1 MKTRKTISP
10 VNPFG
15 NFIYKHWISLLAGM
29 MAVFCCSIA
38 RAQINY
44 TSVLSGGTL
53 IYSNAFNGGAV
64 NIFNTTPNYAV
75 SSLGGSAS
83 AIWYDAVGAADTG
96 DLLANGVDNS
106 TARDSWLLPFTPQSG
121 QVYTLTVTV
130 TFTGSPGSGNW
141 VGPGFAQLYS
151 DTVAAGQGWYVGT
164 PAGLDWIIATEN
176 TGNVQVYA
184 GPKNTI
190 AIINQ
195 NNFFTANSPATHRLQ
210 VVLDTTG
217 PKWIM
222 AAFMDGVQ
230 AGANYT
236 YLSNPSIAA
245 LGLTQAAL
253 SPPTAV
259 EYTNLI
265 LSAAQLIITKEPVS
279 ASVNQGAAFTNTVLA
294 AGIAPLFYQ
303 WFTNGV
309 PIADAT
315 NASLIMNPVL
325 PGNAGTDY
333 YVVVTNS
340 AYGAVTSTPASLVV
354 YTVPQFLSAN
364 PVTYTNLMTLFGG
377 SGSYLGS
384 SPSFSVNAAG
394 LQPLTYYWLTNGVA
408 AATGATF
415 GLTNCQL
422 GSPTNFTCIASN
434 SLSTATNVW
443 IAQYIPTPTAPYP
456 QLIIADGPAAY
467 WRLDETNYDPN
478 QFNDGEV
485 CNDFM
490 SGNNGFY
497 TNTALFLSPGYYVIA
512 NGTPITNDPSETAA
526 AFGPP
531 ILPSE
536 AYSIGTNVDFSALSN
551 TEFTVSVWANGGYVD
566 AALNIGNTAS
576 EPVNSGMVAKGLSGS
591 EEFALDDGGS
601 GGTVRFLVRNA
612 AGTASSAVST
622 TQLGGHNTWVH
633 LVGVCDESNG
643 VANLYVNGLLTAQA
657 TISKGSG
664 VEPDASLPIT
674 IGADAAQQFNGAL
687 DDVAIFP
694 YAMNAVQVNALYQAA
709 GGVNPLTFT
718 APLPPTN
725 VVWRQNTTLTI
736 PATALG
742 TPPLGYYWTNL
753 TVGGSVSGTG
763 VKGATGSSGVSSL
776 TCTLTITNAPPSWS
790 GDQLELVVTNA
801 QGSTN
806 LFVTLFSYPPPVT
819 VGYTNSIL
827 YSNEFN
833 GGTWNLAGTATTL
846 ANSLVGGTNSTWT
859 DAMGTNDTGS
869 LLGSGLD
876 NSTLGDSWLLPFT
889 PHPGYLY
896 TETAVLTFYG
906 GPGNWVGLGFAQT
919 IPTNAVGSARMGDA
933 DVNGYDWILL
943 VNGGTANVE
952 WFGSPGTPAIYNA
965 NNSFAGGAGTHTV
978 TVVLDTTAAQWAI
991 SAYVDGVQMGPTT
1004 NYTSNPTTIT
1014 GAGLTQNALTAP
1026 NNVQWNSWSL
1036 TAVSP
1041 DGFPPYL
1048 LNPLPPTS
1056 SILLTNA
1063 TVNLNA
1069 TGYGTG
1075 PWGYYWINNSTPL
1088 TSGTTNNTAPD
1099 IANLSIASSSL
1110 AAGQLELVLTNA
1122 LGTNITIIPLVSP
1135 INANPTNIVATM
1147 TNSTL
1152 YLTWPVD
1159 HTGWQLQAQTN
1170 SVGVG
1175 ISTNWA
1181 NYNPSTGT
1189 HQVAIPINPANG
1201 TVFYR
1206 LMYLP

>member
-1 MKTRKTISP
+1 MKTTT
-10 VNPFG
+10 NL
-15 NFIYKHWISLLAGM
+15 LLASM
-29 MAVFCCSIA
+29 VAAFCCSIA

-64 NIFNTTPNYAV
+64 NIFNTAPNYAV

-83 AIWYDAVGAADTG
+83 AIWYDAVGNADTG
-96 DLLANGVDNS
+96 MLLANGIDDS

-130 TFTGSPGSGNW
+130 TFTNSPGSGNW

-164 PAGLDWIIATEN
+164 PAGVDWIIATEN
-176 TGNVQVYA
+176 AGNVQVYA

-195 NNFFTANSPATHRLQ
+195 NNFFTANSPATHKLQ

-217 PKWIM
+217 SKWVM

-259 EYTNLI
+259 EYSNLI
-265 LSAAQLIITKEPVS
+265 FSAAQLIITKEPVS
-279 ASVNQGAAFTNTVLA
+279 ANVNENAVFTNTVVVGGA
-294 AGIAPLFYQ
+294 SPFFYQ

-315 NASLIMNPVL
+315 NASLIMDPVL

-333 YVVVTNS
+333 YCVVTNV
-340 AYGAVTSTPASLVV
+340 YGAVTSTPASLGV
-354 YTVPQFLSAN
+354 YSTAQFLTTD

-377 SGSYLGS
+377 TNNDGTNYLGS
-384 SPSFSVNAAG
+384 SPTFSVFAVG
-394 LQPLTYYWLTNGVA
+394 QQPVTYFWLTNGVA
-408 AATGATF
+408 VGGANGATF
-415 GLTNCQL
+415 TFTNCQL
-422 GSPTNFTCIASN
+422 DSPTNFTCIASN
-434 SLSTATNVW
+434 SLGTATNTW
-443 IAQYIPTPTAPYP
+443 MAQYILTPMAPYP
-456 QLIIADGPAAY
+456 QQVLADGPAAY

-497 TNTALFLSPGYYVIA
+497 TNTALALSPGYYVIA

-536 AYSIGTNVDFSALSN
+536 AFSVGTNVDFSASSN
-551 TEFTVSVWANGGYVD
+551 AEFTVSVWANGGYVD
-566 AALNIGNTAS
+566 LPLGIDNTGP
-576 EPVNSGMVAKGLSGS
+576 EPGSSGLVAKGGLGT
-591 EEFALDDGGS
+591 EEFALDDGAS
-601 GGTVRFLVRNA
+601 GADVRFLVRNA
-612 AGTASSAVST
+612 AGTASSAGSSL
-622 TQLGGHNTWVH
+622 QLGGHNTWVH

-643 VANLYVNGLLTAQA
+643 VVNLYVNGLLTSQA

-664 VEPDASLPIT
+664 VEPDALLPIT

-742 TPPLGYYWTNL
+742 TPPLGYYWTNV
-753 TVGGSVSGTG
+753 TAGGIVSGTG

-776 TCTLTITNAPPSWS
+776 TCTLTITNAPPTLS

-801 QGSTN
+801 QGFTN
-806 LFVTLFSYPPPVT
+806 LFVTLFSYPPPIT
-819 VGYTNSIL
+819 IGYTNSIL

-846 ANSLVGGTNSTWT
+846 ANSLVGGTNSTWI
-859 DAMGTNDTGS
+859 DAMGTNDTGT

-876 NSTLGDSWLLPFT
+876 NSTAGDSWLLPFT
-889 PHPGYLY
+889 PHSGYIY

-906 GPGNWVGLGFAQT
+906 GPGNWIGLGFSQT

-991 SAYVDGVQMGPTT
+991 SAYVDGVQMGSTT
-1004 NYTSNPTTIT
+1004 SYTSNPTTIT
-1014 GAGLTQNALTAP
+1014 GVGLTQNTLTAP
-1026 NNVQWNSWSL
+1026 NNVRWNSWSL

-1041 DGFPPYL
+1041 NGFPPYL

-1099 IANLSIASSSL
+1099 SANLSIASSSL
-1110 AAGQLELVLTNA
+1110 SAGNLELVLTNA

-1135 INANPTNIVATM
+1135 FPTVGTNITVTV
-1147 TNSTL
+1147 TNGTL
-1152 YLTWPVD
+1152 YLSWPSSYQ
-1159 HTGWQLQAQTN
+1159 GAQLQAQTN

-1175 ISTNWA
+1175 IGTNWVD
-1181 NYNPSTGT
+1181 YNPSTGT
-1189 HQVAIPINPANG
+1189 NMVAIPINPNNG

-1206 LMYLP
+1206 FKH